1 MSKPR
6 VRVQAGSI
14 AFPAGTSASAV
25 SSPAPMQAPPAN
37 PPASARVRQA
47 PLARWMRDAST
58 GVLSARRS
66 SLIDNRDDVRRVW
79 DRISGLALDFIQ
91 NSGRLKGAVDQVL
104 ADTVGTEL
112 KLFARPDLAR
122 LGYDAKEAA
131 DWARM
136 VETRWRRWAWNPA
149 ECDLKGKWTL
159 PQQVDVAL
167 RHHVAYGEAVG
178 VIDYLT
184 PAQRAAYGATTG
196 TKFLLVAPHRLVRDT
211 SEMDRLHSGVLH
223 DVNGRPVAYRLLERV
238 NGMDV
243 KRDYAARD
251 ADGRPQVVHVFDP
264 WDAGDVRGISVIASV
279 LRTHAS
285 AEQLG
290 DATLAT
296 AILQTIFAATLR
308 SDLPSGDAF
317 QALQALEGEEGSELA
332 EEFAGYLNARLDAA
346 AKSSLVVNSAS
357 QVNHLAPGE
366 KMEFHTA
373 STPGS
378 NYIPFAADLRREIAR
393 AIGVSYSSFSFDFNG
408 ATYSSTRMEGSSIWP
423 VVLRRRE
430 RIAAPIHQAVYE
442 AWLDEEIGEGRI
454 AIKGGYRAFRA
465 NRDAVCWADWQGPAK
480 PTADDGKSATAAS
493 ERLVNG
499 TSSLAIECAELGLD
513 VNDVL
518 AQRAAELDQIEALGL
533 PNPFVRS
540 PGTGTPAPEPAP
552 TPAGNAA

>member
-1 MSKPR
+1 MTKPR
-6 VRVQAGSI
+6 VRVKAGSI
-14 AFPAGTSASAV
+14 AFPAATPAPAV
-25 SSPAPMQAPPAN
+25 S
-37 PPASARVRQA
+37 RVRHVPQ
-47 PLARWMRDAST
+47 ARWMRDAST

-122 LGYDAKEAA
+122 LGYTEKEAA

-136 VETRWRRWAWNPA
+136 VEKRWRRWAWNPA

-243 KRDYAARD
+243 KVDHAARD

-296 AILQTIFAATLR
+296 AILQTLFAASLT
-308 SDLPSGDAF
+308 SDLKDSAEAF
-317 QALQALEGEEGSELA
+317 QAIEALENADLTSEFGA
-332 EEFAGYLNARLDAA
+332 YFSARMDAA
-346 AKSSLVVNSAS
+346 SANSLVLNSAS
-357 QVNHLAPGE
+357 QVNQLAPGE
-366 KMEFHTA
+366 KLEFHTA

-454 AIKGGYRAFRA
+454 PIKGGYRAFRA

-480 PTADDGKSATAAS
+480 PTADDGKSAKAAS

-518 AQRAAELDQIEALGL
+518 AQRAAELERIEALGL

-540 PGTGTPAPEPAP
+540 PGTGAPDQTDPADPV
-552 TPAGNAA
+552 GAAA